1 MKIQVW
7 RQSCF
12 LPQTQQKEGDPSD
25 LLCFYGGIGTSPL
38 EEELSYKSQH
48 TEPGGIAGVC
58 FFLPLARE
66 VLSSNLVHFLMN
78 RCQPQPW
85 ALLLGSDFSFLTTN
99 WNLLLERF
107 KLITSILT
115 PGDKSSLAAA
125 AYRWQWWG
133 KYSTCT
139 PKIPKIMKKAQQ
151 MRTIFPIGL
160 KEEIKVST
168 TSFRPGALLMT
179 LKKQQN
185 NKAFFFF
192 FLNASCISYYC
203 MFIFSSPSWAAVKLS
218 QPLSICRQHSEM
230 ITEVRQP
237 EHPQLR

>member
-1 MKIQVW
+1 
-7 RQSCF
+7 
-12 LPQTQQKEGDPSD
+12 
-25 LLCFYGGIGTSPL
+25 
-38 EEELSYKSQH
+38 
-48 TEPGGIAGVC
+48 
-58 FFLPLARE
+58 
-66 VLSSNLVHFLMN
+66 MN

-192 FLNASCISYYC
+192 LNASCISYYC